1 MKPPIELDDE
11 NAAPPVHVVKSTLI
25 PVEITV
31 KEVSI
36 QGTHV
41 ASLSASTPTTDESQK
56 IKTTSTNSTA
66 TPDPRWPSK
75 CCWSMESP
83 PPVTSTGT
91 VSIEG
96 KISGPEMSS
105 KPTVVSNG
113 IEDMRHQIDVN
124 DLESTLKDSSETEYI
139 MGVSNSGVEPELE
152 AAGGSKSSPS
162 TGLPPITT
170 ISPEISVDSS
180 IPKFVPSIGALAKP
194 LAFIP
199 PATPPTPATPSG
211 FDLQY
216 LNNLLDSFWP
226 TLPDGL
232 GSNQKKKDHPSLTRE
247 FPRMPVQKILVPE
260 LKEDG
265 TLRFPWAAR
274 MDPATRNLY
283 RAAKPTFR
291 HDGTPQV
298 EMEKVLV
305 QPTVA
310 SNILVLPAENVES
323 SLVSAEEA

>member
-1 MKPPIELDDE
+1 
-11 NAAPPVHVVKSTLI
+11 
-25 PVEITV
+25 
-31 KEVSI
+31 
-36 QGTHV
+36 
-41 ASLSASTPTTDESQK
+41 
-56 IKTTSTNSTA
+56 TTSTNSTA
-66 TPDPRWPSK
+66 TPDPRCPSK
-75 CCWSMESP
+75 CRWSMESP
-83 PPVTSTGT
+83 PPVTSIGT
-91 VSIEG
+91 VSIEE

-139 MGVSNSGVEPELE
+139 MGVSDSGVEPELE
-152 AAGGSKSSPS
+152 VAGGSESSPS

-170 ISPEISVDSS
+170 ISPEISIDSS
-180 IPKFVPSIGALAKP
+180 IPKFVPSIGAWAKP
-194 LAFIP
+194 LTFIP

-247 FPRMPVQKILVPE
+247 FPRMPVQKIPVLE

-265 TLRFPWAAR
+265 TLRFPWAAI

-283 RAAKPTFR
+283 RAAKPNF
-291 HDGTPQV
+291 DGTP
-298 EMEKVLV
+298 

-310 SNILVLPAENVES
+310 SNILVLPAENAES
-323 SLVSAEEA
+323 NLVSAEEAREELTEQTLEPTKES